1 MEDDSSFIRKE
12 PCPACG
18 SRDNLAR
25 YSDGHAY
32 CFGCGHYE
40 PGDGST
46 APRPKGK
53 SMAGE
58 LITDGEFSALSKR
71 GITEETCRKFGY
83 KVGRFKDK
91 PVQIAPYFDDEGN
104 LVSQKIR
111 FADKTFTTVGNHK
124 NAQLFGQ
131 NLWAS
136 GGRKVVVTEG
146 EIDAMSVSQ
155 VQGNRWP
162 VVSIPNG
169 AQGSKK
175 SLAKHIEW
183 LTSFEEVV
191 LMFDMDDPGRDA
203 IRECVSLFPPGKVKV
218 AHLPL
223 KDPNEMLL
231 AGRGEE
237 IGSAIW
243 QAKVYRPD
251 GIVSMADI
259 KEAARKSVE
268 LGLPWFCENLTK
280 LTYGR
285 RWGEVYAL
293 GAGTG
298 IGKTDFLTQQIAY
311 DLTKLQEKVGL
322 FFLEQQPVETARRL
336 AGKLAG
342 KRFHIPDAGWEP
354 EELDAAL
361 DELDTGNL
369 FLYDNFG
376 ATDWTVIQSTIRFL
390 VHSEGVRIFYLDHL
404 TALAAAAENEK
415 EALEAIM
422 AEIGALVKEL
432 NIIIVLISHLST
444 PDGKPHEE
452 GGRVMIRHFKGSRA
466 IGFWCHYM
474 FGMERDQQHKDE
486 AMRSITTFRI
496 LKDRYT
502 GNSTGQVLYFGYDRD
517 TGTLFEVDAKDL
529 PNAHGFKDETG
540 GSPEF

>member
-1 MEDDSSFIRKE
+1 
-12 PCPACG
+12 
-18 SRDNLAR
+18 
-25 YSDGHAY
+25 
-32 CFGCGHYE
+32 
-40 PGDGST
+40 
-46 APRPKGK
+46 
-53 SMAGE
+53 MAGE

-237 IGSAIW
+237 IVSAIW

>member
-1 MEDDSSFIRKE
+1 
-12 PCPACG
+12 
-18 SRDNLAR
+18 
-25 YSDGHAY
+25 
-32 CFGCGHYE
+32 
-40 PGDGST
+40 
-46 APRPKGK
+46 
-53 SMAGE
+53 
-58 LITDGEFSALSKR
+58 
-71 GITEETCRKFGY
+71 
-83 KVGRFKDK
+83 
-91 PVQIAPYFDDEGN
+91 
-104 LVSQKIR
+104 
-111 FADKTFTTVGNHK
+111 
-124 NAQLFGQ
+124 
-131 NLWAS
+131 
-136 GGRKVVVTEG
+136 
-146 EIDAMSVSQ
+146 
-155 VQGNRWP
+155 
-162 VVSIPNG
+162 
-169 AQGSKK
+169 
-175 SLAKHIEW
+175 
-183 LTSFEEVV
+183 
-191 LMFDMDDPGRDA
+191 MFDMDDPGRDA

-237 IGSAIW
+237 IVSAIW